1 MSQDKEAQFDRLL
14 TFYENVILGMR
25 EREIA
30 SEADPD
36 IDDTASFIASR
47 LASRRTLPVLAAAPP
62 RRSRPRSRVSVPRD
76 ATGRRRLLGRLI
88 ATRSNLPDRISMA
101 FTAREPDDEEI
112 ADMLDEILREVDG
125 SGGD

>member
-14 TFYENVILGMR
+14 TFCENVILDMR
-25 EREIA
+25 EREISA
-30 SEADPD
+30 EADSD

-47 LASRRTLPVLAAAPP
+47 LAGRRPVPVLAAATP
-62 RRSRPRSRVSVPRD
+62 RRSRPRSRVAVPRD
-76 ATGRRRLLGRLI
+76 AIGRRRLLGRLI

-112 ADMLDEILREVDG
+112 VDMLDEILRDVDG
-125 SGGD
+125 PGGH